1 MKLLLQFIMTV
12 LLLSILSVSH
22 TKAQTDVDSRAQNVY
37 VELGG
42 PGLLFSANYDT
53 RFGNRRD
60 GFGGRVGAGY
70 VSASSNSFFSLPVQA
85 NYLLGKRGKY
95 FEIGLGATYL
105 SSKDGNENDFLSFDN
120 TSTVLGTMTFGYRYQ
135 PVNGGFN
142 FRASINPV
150 FNSSTFVPYFAGISF
165 GYTF

>member
-1 MKLLLQFIMTV
+1 MKTLFKITITTLAIIALFVKPTA
-12 LLLSILSVSH
+12 
-22 TKAQTDVDSRAQNVY
+22 AQTDGGPRAQNVY

-53 RFGNRRD
+53 RFSNRRD
-60 GFGGRVGAGY
+60 GMGGRIGAGY
-70 VSASSNSFFSLPVQA
+70 ISVDGNSLFTLPIQA
-85 NYLLGKRGKY
+85 NYLLGKQGKY
-95 FEIGLGATYL
+95 FEIGLGATFV
-105 SSKDGNENDFLSFDN
+105 STDGNSRDEFLSFDD
-120 TSTVLGTMTFGYRYQ
+120 TSNVIGTMTFGYRYQ

-150 FNSSTFVPYFAGISF
+150 FNSSNFVPYFAGISF

>member
-1 MKLLLQFIMTV
+1 MKILSKFVIITLLLAV
-12 LLLSILSVSH
+12 LSNQY
-22 TKAQTDVDSRAQNVY
+22 TKAQTDASSRAQNVF

-53 RFGNRRD
+53 RFGNRKD
-60 GFGGRVGAGY
+60 GFGGRIGAGY
-70 VSASSNSFFSLPVQA
+70 ISANSNSLFSLPVQA
-85 NYLLGKRGKY
+85 NYLLGKQNKY

-105 SSKDGNENDFLSFDN
+105 KSSDKDENDFLSFDN
-120 TSTVLGTMTFGYRYQ
+120 TSGLLGTMTFGYRYQ

-150 FNSSTFVPYFAGISF
+150 FNSSNFIPYFGGLSF